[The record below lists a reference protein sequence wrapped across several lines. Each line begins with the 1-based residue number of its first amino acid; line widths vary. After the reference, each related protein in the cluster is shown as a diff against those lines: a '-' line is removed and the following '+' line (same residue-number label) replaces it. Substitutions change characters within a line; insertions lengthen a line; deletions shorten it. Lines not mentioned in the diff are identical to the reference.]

1 MKTSLL
7 LTALILAAAG
17 LLGWRQQGQLTRVRE
32 THQAALADA
41 RALGLAADDI
51 AAGKIPLP
59 AKRAREDAA
68 DRSAAAKA
76 FAAELIAFAA
86 EMKAR
91 QEAGD
96 AMDAP
101 MQKRIAELLVTLGEF
116 DPAQIKILIAE
127 LRACDTLDRDM
138 RRGVLGLAIMTLA
151 ERQPESALALFTESS
166 DLVEAEG
173 MMEHVLAQA
182 IEKLAESNPNA
193 ALEWLRANGKKFPD
207 LIGENTRL
215 AVVAGAAKLDPK
227 LALGLADELDLV
239 DDNRAPQV
247 AARLAAAATTAEER
261 SALLAALRGAAENN
275 DLVSA
280 TLTSLASGL
289 ANDGFDD
296 ASAWLATAKLDDAER
311 ESFLNGL
318 GQYSMGEDTGKWL
331 DWMGDQLPPDQQ
343 ATRIGR
349 IVGAWTTR
357 DHQAAGEWI
366 RQTSDG
372 PVKETAVAAYAE
384 TVAPYE
390 PAAAAQW
397 ALTLPA
403 GERRTELIEQI
414 HEEWKK
420 KDEAAA
426 ADFAREHDLA
436 E

>member
-1 MKTSLL
+1 MKASLL

-17 LLGWRQQGQLTRVRE
+17 LLGWQQQETLTRVRE

-51 AAGKIPLP
+51 AAGKLPLP

-91 QEAGD
+91 EEAGETL
-96 AMDAP
+96 DAP
-101 MQKRIAELLVTLGEF
+101 MQKRISELLGTLGDF
-116 DPAQIKILIAE
+116 DPAQIKVLIAE
-127 LRACDTLDRDM
+127 LRASESLNREM
-138 RRGVLGLAIMTLA
+138 RRGIVGLAIMTLA
-151 ERQPESALALFTESS
+151 DRQPESALALFTETS

-173 MMEHVLAQA
+173 MMQHVLARS
-182 IEKLAESNPNA
+182 IEKLAESNPTA

-207 LIGENTRL
+207 LVGDSTRL

-227 LALGLADELDLV
+227 LALGLVDELDL
-239 DDNRAPQV
+239 DNKNEV
-247 AARLAAAATTAEER
+247 GSRLAAAAATAEER
-261 SALLAALRGAAENN
+261 SALLAALRGVAEKKPE
-275 DLVSA
+275 LVGT
-280 TLTSLASGL
+280 TLYSLASGL
-289 ANDGFDD
+289 ARDGFDA
-296 ASAWLATAKLDDAER
+296 ASSWLDSAQLEGPELER
-311 ESFLNGL
+311 FISGLNPHA
-318 GQYSMGEDTGKWL
+318 MGDDTGKWL
-331 DWMGDQLPPDQQ
+331 DWMGDRLPPDQR
-343 ATRIGR
+343 AEK
-349 IVGAWTTR
+349 IVQVVGDWTTR
-357 DHQAAGEWI
+357 DHRAAGEWI
-366 RQTSDG
+366 RQAADG
-372 PVKETAVAAYAE
+372 PLKESAIASYAG

-403 GERRTELIEQI
+403 GEGRTELIEQI
-414 HEEWKK
+414 HKEWKK

>member
-1 MKTSLL
+1 MKASLL

-17 LLGWRQQGQLTRVRE
+17 LLGWRQHGQLTRVRE
-32 THQAALADA
+32 THRAALAEA

-51 AAGKIPLP
+51 AAGKLPLP

-96 AMDAP
+96 TMDAP
-101 MQKRIAELLVTLGEF
+101 LQKRIAELLVTLGEF
-116 DPAQIKILIAE
+116 DAAQIKVLIAE

-151 ERQPESALALFTESS
+151 DRQPESALALFTESS

-173 MMEHVLAQA
+173 MMEHVLAQS
-182 IEKLAESNPNA
+182 IEKLAETHPNA

-207 LIGENTRL
+207 LVGDRTRL

-227 LALGLADELDLV
+227 LALGLADELELV

-247 AARLAAAATTAEER
+247 AARLATAAATAEER
-261 SALLAALRGAAENN
+261 NALLAALRGVAEKSH
-275 DLVSA
+275 LVGA
-280 TLTSLASGL
+280 TLTSLASGV

-318 GQYSMGEDTGKWL
+318 GQHAMGDDTGKWL
-331 DWMGDQLPPDQQ
+331 DWMGDQLPPDQG

-349 IVGAWTTR
+349 IVGEWTTR

-366 RQTSDG
+366 RQTADG
-372 PVKETAVAAYAE
+372 PVKEAAVASYAE

-390 PAAAAQW
+390 PATAAQW

-403 GERRTELIEQI
+403 GERRNELIGQI

>member
-1 MKTSLL
+1 MKASLL

-17 LLGWRQQGQLTRVRE
+17 LLGWRQHGQLTHVRE
-32 THQAALADA
+32 THRAALAEA

-51 AAGKIPLP
+51 AAGKLPLP
-59 AKRAREDAA
+59 AKRARENAA

-86 EMKAR
+86 EVKAR
-91 QEAGD
+91 QEDGD

-173 MMEHVLAQA
+173 MMEHVLAQS
-182 IEKLAESNPNA
+182 IEKLAETNPNA

-247 AARLAAAATTAEER
+247 AGRLAAAATTAEER
-261 SALLAALRGAAENN
+261 STLLAALRAVTEKS

-289 ANDGFDD
+289 ASDGFDD
-296 ASAWLATAKLDDAER
+296 ASAWLATARLDDVER

-318 GQYSMGEDTGKWL
+318 GQHAMGEDTGKWL
-331 DWMGDQLPPDQQ
+331 DWMGDKLPPDKQ
-343 ATRIGR
+343 ASKIGQ
-349 IVGAWTTR
+349 IVSQWTTR

-366 RQTSDG
+366 RQTADG
-372 PVKETAVAAYAE
+372 PVKEAAVASYAE

-390 PAAAAQW
+390 PATAAQW

-403 GERRTELIEQI
+403 GERRRALIREI
-414 HEEWKK
+414 NREWKK